1 MEKQHGNNLKKRTPP
16 PKKMYYEKNKSD
28 WLNKSN

>member
-1 MEKQHGNNLKKRTPP
+1 MEKQHGNNLKKRIPP
-16 PKKMYYEKNKSD
+16 PEKMYFEKKKSD